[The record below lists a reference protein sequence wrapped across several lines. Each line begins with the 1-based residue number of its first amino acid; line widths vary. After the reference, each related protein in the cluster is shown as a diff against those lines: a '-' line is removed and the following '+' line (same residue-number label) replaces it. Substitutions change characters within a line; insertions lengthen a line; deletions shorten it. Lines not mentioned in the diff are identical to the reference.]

1 MNVTVEQARVAD
13 DGLVLLAN
21 ASMRARARPLA
32 IAVLW
37 IWTTVSAALL
47 AWPVIAVVRAAY
59 GDHPYGD
66 APLWNRGGFELIDL
80 FVNARFA
87 TTAVIGSATAV
98 FLASAVLGLLPTA
111 ALLASI
117 AFSTRDLHAPPL
129 REIGVRA
136 LRAFRPM
143 ALLFVLAGLFEGAL
157 VGAGLILGAIAESAF
172 ATRLGEARAEQISW
186 IVYALFAALVAFVG
200 VVTDLARAAIV
211 RFRVRGVPAIR
222 LALNAARRA
231 PALAFWS
238 WAWRALAAAALVAI
252 GALVADRVDGRGGMA
267 LLALAVLHQVIVVT
281 RIALRAS
288 WLAKAL
294 RVVDDAHR
302 VRRLADTDT
311 DAATPG

>member
-1 MNVTVEQARVAD
+1 MNVTVEQARATD
-13 DGLVLLAN
+13 DALVLLAN
-21 ASMRARARPLA
+21 GSMRARQRPLA
-32 IAVLW
+32 IAIVW
-37 IWTTVSAALL
+37 AWTTLSAAIF
-47 AWPVIAVVRAAY
+47 AWPAISVVRAAY

-66 APLWNRGGFELIDL
+66 APLWNRGGFELLDL
-80 FVNARFA
+80 LANARYA
-87 TTAVIGSATAV
+87 TSAVMGAMTAV

-111 ALLASI
+111 ALLASV
-117 AFSTRDLHAPPL
+117 AYSTRDLRAPPL
-129 REIGVRA
+129 RDVAVRA

-143 ALLFVLAGLFEGAL
+143 ALVFVIAGLAEGVL
-157 VGAGLILGAIAESAF
+157 LGAGLILGAIAASSFES
-172 ATRLGEARAEQISW
+172 RLGEARAEQISW
-186 IVYALFAALVAFVG
+186 IVFALFAALVAFVG
-200 VVTDLARAAIV
+200 VVSDLARAAIV

-238 WAWRALAAAALVAI
+238 WAWRAAAAATLVAI

-267 LLALAVLHQVIVVT
+267 LLALAALHQLIVAT

-302 VRRLADTDT
+302 VSVTS
-311 DAATPG
+311 